1 MATKYIVDNVA
12 NQTISGNVT
21 INGNLSVTG
30 VTTGSL
36 STYKALLTQLG
47 SQTGTTLGGFGGLND
62 GLIIGETY
70 TITDYVSDDDFS
82 NIADVQTSSIAW
94 TDGFSYLQESVTL
107 ISTTY
112 NGVTGTTNGSG
123 LGASFDVV
131 VDAGIS
137 TNVTLDTD
145 GNGYSIGDT
154 ITILGTDIGGSSP
167 ENDIIITVTELN
179 PAAPNIGGCVFI
191 ATGELPTN
199 WTNGSTLESSGNL
212 VVKVLEN
219 NLGFDIEWVDGEGL
233 DPGIYFGFNS
243 TTGPLYNTFNRNTT
257 FVLGGGNPNP
267 YLGPNPLETFIGTL
281 TMIEKDDAI
290 VVALF
295 DTEILEAVPDIL
307 SYFPIEIQILKD
319 TDTTPI
325 IISGIVPVAFPF
337 SNASVDLLCGDM
349 FIQSIYGS
357 GGVVNDMSELII
369 ELNSDPVTSYLG
381 TYSDAG
387 DGTVNLEMPTNLVN
401 QFCSSGTLTFEVF
414 ND

>member
-47 SQTGTTLGGFGGLND
+47 SQTGTTLGGLND

-82 NIADVQTSSIAW
+82 NIADVQTSGIE
-94 TDGFSYLQESVTL
+94 GFSYLQESVTL

-123 LGASFDVV
+123 LGASFDVAV
-131 VDAGIS
+131 VAEIS
-137 TNVTLDTD
+137 TNVVVETD
-145 GNGYSIGDT
+145 GDGYSIGDT

-191 ATGELPTN
+191 ATGEIPTN
-199 WTNGSTLESSGNL
+199 WNNGSTLESSGNL
-212 VVKVLEN
+212 VVTVLEN
-219 NLGFDIEWVDGEGL
+219 NLGFDIEWVDGAGF
-233 DPGIYFGFNS
+233 DPGLYFGFNS

-257 FVLGGGNPNP
+257 FVLSTNNIPFF
-267 YLGPNPLETFIGTL
+267 GPTTLETFTGPISL
-281 TMIEKDDAI
+281 SEKDDAI
-290 VVALF
+290 IVSVF
-295 DTEILEAVPDIL
+295 DTSVPEPVPDSL
-307 SYFPIEIQILKD
+307 YYFPVQIQILQD

-325 IISGIVPVAFPF
+325 TLSGTVDASFPITLT
-337 SNASVDLLCGDM
+337 SIDLRCNGNY
-349 FIQSIYGS
+349 IQSLYGD
-357 GGVVNDMSELII
+357 GTVNDMSELITY
-369 ELNSDPVTSYLG
+369 LNSEPDMSYLG

-387 DGTVNLEMPTNLVN
+387 DGGVLLEMPTNLVN
-401 QFCSSGTLTFEVF
+401 QFCSNGTLTFEVF